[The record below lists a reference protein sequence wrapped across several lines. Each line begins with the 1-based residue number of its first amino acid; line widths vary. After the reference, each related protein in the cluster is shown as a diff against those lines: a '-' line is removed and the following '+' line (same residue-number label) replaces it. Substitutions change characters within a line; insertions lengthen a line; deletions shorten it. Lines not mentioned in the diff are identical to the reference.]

1 MAKIKVELSASYG
14 CNCMG
19 FGYGS
24 EETIDIEVS
33 EQELASLQ
41 KLGSEEISCE
51 AIVEAIENGETVL
64 QSLHKKI
71 EEKFYYM
78 VEEYWLYEADNE
90 CLEESLSEAIENDL
104 SEDIF
109 TPSLSVEEF
118 IEAVKNKEIDFDGLQ
133 FGYFEDIEDNYDLED
148 EDDVQSLYNSYILNE
163 YYDWLCDK
171 DNDHAFVADRVGV
184 DLDACHED
192 GVNYKI
198 MLSE

>member
-1 MAKIKVELSASYG
+1 M
-14 CNCMG
+14 
-19 FGYGS
+19 
-24 EETIDIEVS
+24 
-33 EQELASLQ
+33 
-41 KLGSEEISCE
+41 
-51 AIVEAIENGETVL
+51 EAIENGETAL
-64 QSLHKKI
+64 QSLHEYI
-71 EEKFYYM
+71 EERFYYM
-78 VEEYWLYEADNE
+78 VDEYWLYEADNE

>member
-1 MAKIKVELSASYG
+1 MAKIKVELNASFG
-14 CNCMG
+14 CDCMG
-19 FGYGS
+19 CGYGS
-24 EETIDIEVS
+24 EETIEIEVN
-33 EQELASLQ
+33 EQELEALR

-51 AIVEAIENGETVL
+51 AVVEAIENGETAL
-64 QSLHKKI
+64 QSLHEYI
-71 EEKFYYM
+71 EERFYYM
-78 VEEYWLYEADNE
+78 VDEYWLYEADNE

-198 MLSE
+198 MLAE

>member
-1 MAKIKVELSASYG
+1 MAKIKVELNASFG
-14 CNCMG
+14 CDCMG
-19 FGYGS
+19 CGYGS
-24 EETIDIEVS
+24 EETIEIEVN
-33 EQELASLQ
+33 EQELEALR

-51 AIVEAIENGETVL
+51 AVVEAIENGETAL
-64 QSLHKKI
+64 QSLHEYI
-71 EEKFYYM
+71 EERFYYM
-78 VEEYWLYEADNE
+78 VDEYWLFEADNE

>member
-1 MAKIKVELSASYG
+1 MG
-14 CNCMG
+14 C
-19 FGYGS
+19 GYGS
-24 EETIDIEVS
+24 EETIEIEVN
-33 EQELASLQ
+33 EQELEALR

-51 AIVEAIENGETVL
+51 AVVEAIENGETAL
-64 QSLHKKI
+64 QTLHEYI
-71 EEKFYYM
+71 EERFYYM
-78 VEEYWLYEADNE
+78 VDEYWLYEADNE

-104 SEDIF
+104 SENIF

>member
-1 MAKIKVELSASYG
+1 MAKIKVELNTSFG
-14 CNCMG
+14 CDCMG
-19 FGYGS
+19 CGYGS
-24 EETIDIEVS
+24 EDTIEIEVN
-33 EQELASLQ
+33 EQELEALR
-41 KLGSEEISCE
+41 KLGSEEISYE
-51 AIVEAIENGETVL
+51 AVVEAIENGETAL
-64 QSLHKKI
+64 QSLHEYI
-71 EEKFYYM
+71 EERFYYM
-78 VEEYWLYEADNE
+78 VDEYWLYEADNE

-118 IEAVKNKEIDFDGLQ
+118 IEAVKIKEIDFDGLQ
-133 FGYFEDIEDNYDLED
+133 FGHFEDIEDNYDLED

>member
-1 MAKIKVELSASYG
+1 MAKIKVELNASFG
-14 CNCMG
+14 CDCMG
-19 FGYGS
+19 CGYGS
-24 EETIDIEVS
+24 EETIEIEVN
-33 EQELASLQ
+33 EQELEALR
-41 KLGSEEISCE
+41 KLGSEEISYE
-51 AIVEAIENGETVL
+51 AVVEAIEKGETAL
-64 QSLHKKI
+64 QSLHEYI
-71 EEKFYYM
+71 EERFYYM
-78 VEEYWLYEADNE
+78 VDEYWLYEADNE

>member
-1 MAKIKVELSASYG
+1 MAKIKVELNASFG
-14 CNCMG
+14 CDCMG
-19 FGYGS
+19 CGYGS
-24 EETIDIEVS
+24 EETIEIEVN
-33 EQELASLQ
+33 EQELEALR

-51 AIVEAIENGETVL
+51 AVVEAIENGETAL
-64 QSLHKKI
+64 QTLHEYI
-71 EEKFYYM
+71 EERFYYM
-78 VEEYWLYEADNE
+78 VDEYWLYEADNE

-104 SEDIF
+104 SENIF

>member
-1 MAKIKVELSASYG
+1 MAKIKVELNASFG
-14 CNCMG
+14 CDCMG
-19 FGYGS
+19 CGYGR
-24 EETIDIEVS
+24 EETIEIEVN
-33 EQELASLQ
+33 EQELEALR
-41 KLGSEEISCE
+41 KLGSAEFSCE
-51 AIVEAIENGETVL
+51 AVVEAIENGETAL
-64 QSLHKKI
+64 QSLHEYI
-71 EEKFYYM
+71 EERFYYM
-78 VEEYWLYEADNE
+78 VDEYWLYEADNE

-198 MLSE
+198 ILSE

>member
-1 MAKIKVELSASYG
+1 MATIKVDLNAFY
-14 CNCMG
+14 
-19 FGYGS
+19 GYGHGGGCYVS
-24 EETIDIEVS
+24 NETIEV
-33 EQELASLQ
+33 EINDQELDALR
-41 KLGSEEISCE
+41 KLGAKEISCE
-51 AIVEAIENGETVL
+51 AVMETIESGDTTL
-64 QSLHKKI
+64 QSLHEYI
-71 EEKFYYM
+71 EERFYYM
-78 VEEYWLYEADNE
+78 VDEYWLYEADNE

-133 FGYFEDIEDNYDLED
+133 FGYFEDIEDTYDLED

>member
-1 MAKIKVELSASYG
+1 MSKITVELEAFYG
-14 CNCMG
+14 YSCG
-19 FGYGS
+19 FQSHGS
-24 EETIDIEVS
+24 NETVELEVS
-33 EQELASLQ
+33 DSELDALK
-41 KLGSEEISCE
+41 KLGKEQITAEDVV
-51 AIVEAIENGETVL
+51 AAIESGDTTL
-64 QSLHKKI
+64 QSLHEYI

-90 CLEESLSEAIENDL
+90 CLEESLAEAIENDL

-133 FGYFEDIEDNYDLED
+133 FGYFEDIEDNYDLDDEED
-148 EDDVQSLYNSYILNE
+148 AQTIYNSYILNE

-184 DLDACHED
+184 DLDACRED
-192 GVNYKI
+192 EVNYKI

>member
-1 MAKIKVELSASYG
+1 MAKIKVELNASFG
-14 CNCMG
+14 CDCMG
-19 FGYGS
+19 CGYGS
-24 EETIDIEVS
+24 EETIEIEVN
-33 EQELASLQ
+33 EQELEALR

-51 AIVEAIENGETVL
+51 AVVEAIENGETTL
-64 QSLHKKI
+64 QSLHEYI
-71 EEKFYYM
+71 EERFYYM
-78 VEEYWLYEADNE
+78 VDEYWLYEADNE